1 MQEAA
6 EFDKILEAYTRG
18 GVSRESV
25 YGGTSTMRS
34 GSMHYASVGQQ
45 RVVKSIR
52 GGGGKRYGDIP
63 SHLSKL

>member
-25 YGGTSTMRS
+25 YGGTSTMRQ
-34 GSMHYASVGQQ
+34 YASALNLNQQ
-45 RVVKSIR
+45 LPFSL
-52 GGGGKRYGDIP
+52 
-63 SHLSKL
+63 LSVRLSEWK